1 MSNPAVSTTTQRMT
15 LLATGLGLF
24 MIFLD
29 ASIVNVALPD
39 IQNEFNV
46 GEQGLQWV
54 VAAYSLTM
62 GMFIMSAAT
71 LSDTGGRRKAY
82 VAGVVVF
89 CAASIACG
97 LAPDLAV
104 LNVARGFQGVGAA
117 IVNVSSLA
125 LVSAAFPEPAA
136 KARAIGLWTGIASV
150 GFAIGPTLG
159 GALTESVGWRS
170 IFLVNAAVGALTVGL
185 TYLFVVES
193 KDPGKRSLDLPG
205 QLLFILGIGALT
217 YALIEGP
224 QLGWLSPAI
233 LSLLLGA
240 AVCGALFARVELRS
254 RDPMLD
260 VRLFRDPVY
269 SVALVTIFAVMFC
282 IYGAML
288 VVTQYFQNVQGFS
301 AEKAG
306 ALMMAMTVPIVILAP
321 LAGGLAAR
329 FGGRLPTLAGM
340 SCLVAAL
347 VVLAA
352 GLGGWFGLVPIGL
365 TLLGIASGLTV
376 APTTS
381 VAMSSAPPE
390 RAGMASG
397 IMSAQRAVGSTV
409 GFAIMGSALALVV
422 SSELP
427 AKFEP
432 FISNASERKAA
443 VEQVVE
449 RANPRA
455 VVALI
460 GPGRPLPDEIRE
472 APELL
477 AAADA
482 AFVSGMRAAL
492 GVGIL
497 VALGALIAGFIVFPR
512 GRRAETV
519 QEAGEASALEREEQ
533 DRKRDAD

>member
-1 MSNPAVSTTTQRMT
+1 
-15 LLATGLGLF
+15 
-24 MIFLD
+24 
-29 ASIVNVALPD
+29 
-39 IQNEFNV
+39 
-46 GEQGLQWV
+46 
-54 VAAYSLTM
+54 
-62 GMFIMSAAT
+62 
-71 LSDTGGRRKAY
+71 
-82 VAGVVVF
+82 
-89 CAASIACG
+89 
-97 LAPDLAV
+97 
-104 LNVARGFQGVGAA
+104 
-117 IVNVSSLA
+117 
-125 LVSAAFPEPAA
+125 
-136 KARAIGLWTGIASV
+136 
-150 GFAIGPTLG
+150 
-159 GALTESVGWRS
+159 
-170 IFLVNAAVGALTVGL
+170 
-185 TYLFVVES
+185 
-193 KDPGKRSLDLPG
+193 
-205 QLLFILGIGALT
+205 
-217 YALIEGP
+217 
-224 QLGWLSPAI
+224 
-233 LSLLLGA
+233 
-240 AVCGALFARVELRS
+240 
-254 RDPMLD
+254 
-260 VRLFRDPVY
+260 
-269 SVALVTIFAVMFC
+269 
-282 IYGAML
+282 
-288 VVTQYFQNVQGFS
+288 
-301 AEKAG
+301 
-306 ALMMAMTVPIVILAP
+306 
-321 LAGGLAAR
+321 
-329 FGGRLPTLAGM
+329 M

-519 QEAGEASALEREEQ
+519 QEAGEARALEREEQ
-533 DRKRDAD
+533 DRRQDAH